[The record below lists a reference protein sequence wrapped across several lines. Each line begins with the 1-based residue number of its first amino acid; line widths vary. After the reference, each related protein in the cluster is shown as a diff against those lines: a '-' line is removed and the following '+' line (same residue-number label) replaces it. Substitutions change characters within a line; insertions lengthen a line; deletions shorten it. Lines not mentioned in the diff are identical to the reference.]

1 MALLRW
7 APVVILVVGAVGV
20 LLGAVAMGHDAAEV
34 RLMGASLVLGVV
46 VLSLLALDRH
56 AVGPGGGLPLGS
68 TARARRDDGRATARP

>member
-46 VLSLLALDRH
+46 VLSLLALI
-56 AVGPGGGLPLGS
+56 ATLW
-68 TARARRDDGRATARP
+68 ARVAASRWDPPPAARRDDGRAAARP